1 MYMSKQLTL
10 HHRLQD
16 RVAETKDALI
26 NAEKEAFM
34 FRAQMQE
41 ALNSKNET
49 SLE

>member
-1 MYMSKQLTL
+1 MYVSKQLTL

-16 RVAETKDALI
+16 RVTQTKDALI

-34 FRAQMQE
+34 LRTQMQE
-41 ALNSKNET
+41 ALNSRNET